1 MNNLEHIQKEI
12 VSILLLIVILS
23 FTSSHLTPELSEDQS
38 LAERL
43 PLTEGIN

>member
-12 VSILLLIVILS
+12 VSILLLIVTLS
-23 FTSSHLTPELSEDQS
+23 FTSSYLTPELSKDQS

-43 PLTEGIN
+43 PLTEDIN

>member
-1 MNNLEHIQKEI
+1 MKNLEHIQKEI
-12 VSILLLIVILS
+12 VSILFLIVTLA
-23 FTSSHLTPELSEDQS
+23 FTSNYLTPELLEDQS